1 MLLLQLYMAEGVMA
15 ADPYQGLLVVIGVN
29 ARQCQS
35 QQREEVGLSLG
46 EAMDVP

>member
-1 MLLLQLYMAEGVMA
+1 MLLLQLYTAEEVMV

-29 ARQCQS
+29 ARQCQG

-46 EAMDVP
+46 EAMDIP